1 MTRADRWVVA
11 ASVIGIASLYAWL
24 WQPGEAGA
32 VVEISVAGQPN
43 KVLPLNHNQVV
54 TVQGR
59 TGASVLEIRDGQVRF
74 SHSPCREKICI
85 RSGWLSKGGDFAA
98 CLPNGVS
105 AYIPGAEAYDAINF

>member
-1 MTRADRWVVA
+1 VFVA
-11 ASVIGIASLYAWL
+11 IVGIASLYAWL
-24 WQPGEAGA
+24 WRPSEPGAL
-32 VVEISVAGQPN
+32 VEISVAGQAG
-43 KVLPLNHNQVV
+43 KVFSLSRNQIV

-59 TGASVLEIRDGQVRF
+59 AGESVLEIRDGRVRF

-105 AYIPGAEAYDAINF
+105 AYIPGADAYDAINF